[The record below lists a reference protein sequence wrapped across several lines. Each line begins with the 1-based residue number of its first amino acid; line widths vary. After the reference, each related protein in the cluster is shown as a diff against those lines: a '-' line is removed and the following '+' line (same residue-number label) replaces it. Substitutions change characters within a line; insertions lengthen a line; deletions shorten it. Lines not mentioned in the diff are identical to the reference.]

1 MSKVEVAKTIEQRVI
16 AFLNLGEDGQVLS
29 FFGHVRKATERDLVS
44 LETNLKTAA
53 FQHTQKLESLNDDL
67 KDAEQAVKE
76 AYESVDTTRIK
87 TNADQKAYIAQYLN
101 QVGQAESKI
110 QEVKDRIEK
119 ANESNKDLVKSY
131 EDKIKT
137 LKTRLATFS
146 GE

>member
-1 MSKVEVAKTIEQRVI
+1 MSKVGAPLTIEQRVI

-44 LETNLKTAA
+44 LETNLKSVA
-53 FQHTQKLESLNDDL
+53 FQHTQKLDSLNDDL
-67 KDAEQAVKE
+67 KDAEAAVKE

-101 QVGQAESKI
+101 QVGSAERKV
-110 QEVKDRIEK
+110 QDVKSQIEK
-119 ANESNKDLVKSY
+119 ANEFQKETVKSY
-131 EDKIKT
+131 EEKIKV
-137 LKTRLATFS
+137 LKARLVTFS